1 MIPIEVEA
9 PTVEERVQLARDALN
24 DLEIVKKCR
33 TDPDLVE
40 HKAYNHFSES
50 QKKHSL
56 TYSTLRGPDMIIIPP
71 VMFYNKSYTEITI
84 IVHLGKNIC
93 GHDGIIHGGLSATLL
108 DEALA
113 AVALPAFP
121 NNFGFTANLNI
132 NYRKPIMSDQWVVV
146 RSRLDKLEERKA
158 FVSAHIESLE
168 DQAVLTEATSLYISP
183 KVIPTK

>member
-40 HKAYNHFSES
+40 HKAYSHFSES

-113 AVALPAFP
+113 AVALPALP
-121 NNFGFTANLNI
+121 KNFGFTANLNI

>member
-113 AVALPAFP
+113 AVVRKRRREREREREITLAF
-121 NNFGFTANLNI
+121 
-132 NYRKPIMSDQWVVV
+132 
-146 RSRLDKLEERKA
+146 
-158 FVSAHIESLE
+158 
-168 DQAVLTEATSLYISP
+168 
-183 KVIPTK
+183 TKQTICLGSSCFSQ